1 MEERSLLGND
11 RRRTRD
17 NVVNG
22 GYDDSKDSSSSSGGY
37 DVELDAKRL
46 EARSAGRRAG
56 GE

>member
-1 MEERSLLGND
+1 MLGND

-17 NVVNG
+17 SVVNG
-22 GYDDSKDSSSSSGGY
+22 GYDDSKDSSSNSGGY
-37 DVELDAKRL
+37 DVELDAERL

>member
-1 MEERSLLGND
+1 MLGND

-17 NVVNG
+17 SVVNG
-22 GYDDSKDSSSSSGGY
+22 GYDDSKDSSNSSGGY
-37 DVELDAKRL
+37 DVELDAERL

>member
-1 MEERSLLGND
+1 MLGND

-22 GYDDSKDSSSSSGGY
+22 GYDDSKDSSSSGGY
-37 DVELDAKRL
+37 DVELDAERL